1 MKIFNRCEI
10 LNYININ
17 TANICEFFFVLE
29 KSGFQPPYNIENG
42 MVC

>member
-1 MKIFNRCEI
+1 MKIIIFKIHLTIKSNNQYFI
-10 LNYININ
+10 V
-17 TANICEFFFVLE
+17 FVLE